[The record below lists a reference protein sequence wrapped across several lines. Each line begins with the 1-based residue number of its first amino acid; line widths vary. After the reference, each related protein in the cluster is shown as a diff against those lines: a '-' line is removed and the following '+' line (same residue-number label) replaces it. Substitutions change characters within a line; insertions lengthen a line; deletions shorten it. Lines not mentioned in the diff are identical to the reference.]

1 MSVSSSTIN
10 TAAMEKEKKNTF
22 NSLEMNTKISKIQLR
37 QHIQFKRSVS
47 EPN

>member
-10 TAAMEKEKKNTF
+10 TAAIEKKKNTF
-22 NSLEMNTKISKIQLR
+22 NSLEMNTKIRKIQLR
-37 QHIQFKRSVS
+37 QHIQFKLSVS